1 MTSTQ
6 NELCLYVEI
15 IISVNQ
21 SYWNRIQI
29 CIFAVHLLFIMIT
42 FQQQRKEKVLCY
54 MRSEDREG

>member
-42 FQQQRKEKVLCY
+42 FQQQRKSTLLYE
-54 MRSEDREG
+54 E